1 METKCVG
8 YKIDRVK
15 KQLNM
20 HGIGVD
26 SKRKGG
32 GLALLW
38 NKDNFLELMSFSA
51 SHIDARVQL
60 ETGDKYWRF
69 TGFYGAPEASNRS
82 SSWTLLRHLSRIS
95 TLPWVCGDDFN
106 AIISDSEKDGIL
118 PTPQWQL
125 RSFRQAL
132 DDSGLFD
139 VGFMGFPF
147 TWSNNRETPHTVWKR
162 LDRVCV
168 NATWNSMAGFT
179 TEEVKWKQRGKAA
192 WLPEDELYE
201 VIRTLP
207 ARVTD
212 EMNQKLLEEYTADE
226 SAFIPGRLIT
236 DNVLEAFELNHF
248 VKSKR
253 RGREGHIA
261 IILDMS
267 KAYDKLEWNFIEGVL
282 SSLVFYVRKE
292 GAIRGVA
299 IARNAV
305 RISHLL
311 FADDT
316 LIFCDIT
323 TEAMR
328 SIRDVLRVYGKASGQ
343 MINLDKS
350 LVVFSRNT
358 PLNMRETLANILEV
372 HVETQPTKYLGLPY
386 LIGRNKREIFSSIRE
401 RVWQRVG
408 GWKEKILSQGGLE
421 SAQESGALGASRD
434 AAGQSSTK
442 DDKWFFIWQT
452 KIRYKVKN
460 AVMSKPVPSLP
471 NRWTAPPPDVIKVN
485 FDASIRRNP
494 LGVSV
499 STIARDHCGHC
510 IAWMTAF
517 HPNISDPEHGEAL
530 AACLAVELCCKYGW
544 PRCVVEGDCLQII
557 QKLRSPNE
565 DLSVVGPI
573 IHVIHSMV
581 SSKSGFYFCFA
592 KRTANMAT
600 HVLASSSFSTLE
612 GSEPPH
618 LLLNTLRAD
627 APV

>member
-1 METKCVG
+1 
-8 YKIDRVK
+8 
-15 KQLNM
+15 
-20 HGIGVD
+20 
-26 SKRKGG
+26 
-32 GLALLW
+32 
-38 NKDNFLELMSFSA
+38 
-51 SHIDARVQL
+51 
-60 ETGDKYWRF
+60 
-69 TGFYGAPEASNRS
+69 
-82 SSWTLLRHLSRIS
+82 
-95 TLPWVCGDDFN
+95 
-106 AIISDSEKDGIL
+106 
-118 PTPQWQL
+118 
-125 RSFRQAL
+125 
-132 DDSGLFD
+132 
-139 VGFMGFPF
+139 
-147 TWSNNRETPHTVWKR
+147 
-162 LDRVCV
+162 
-168 NATWNSMAGFT
+168 
-179 TEEVKWKQRGKAA
+179 
-192 WLPEDELYE
+192 
-201 VIRTLP
+201 
-207 ARVTD
+207 
-212 EMNQKLLEEYTADE
+212 
-226 SAFIPGRLIT
+226 
-236 DNVLEAFELNHF
+236 
-248 VKSKR
+248 
-253 RGREGHIA
+253 
-261 IILDMS
+261 
-267 KAYDKLEWNFIEGVL
+267 
-282 SSLVFYVRKE
+282 
-292 GAIRGVA
+292 
-299 IARNAV
+299 
-305 RISHLL
+305 
-311 FADDT
+311 
-316 LIFCDIT
+316 
-323 TEAMR
+323 MR

-372 HVETQPTKYLGLPY
+372 QVETQPTKYLGLPY

-421 SAQESGALGASRD
+421 SAQESGALDLLDPSNSCWNVDLVDFLFCQEDAGIIKSIPIGNLGIEDTLVWHFDKKGLFTVKSTYHISHQIVIGASRD

-460 AVMSKPVPSLP
+460 AVTSKPVPSLP

-499 STIARDHCGHC
+499 SNIARDHCGHC

-530 AACLAVELCCKYGW
+530 AARLAVELCCKYGW

-573 IHVIHSMV
+573 IHVIRSMV

-600 HVLASSSFSTLE
+600 HVLASSSFSTSE

-618 LLLNTLRAD
+618 LLLNTLRID